1 MVHRVSQAPPCF
13 PPSPTSLNTHPTRTV
28 NTSWLLP
35 TCARSQFEGQTG
47 TLFIQMGKWETFE
60 RKHLV
65 NYRPR
70 RVTPTQLQL
79 VVYSTGRRPYSIPYR
94 WKRGPAGLSAPGTAG
109 KPGGPGQTAGPVPAR
124 LAGLAGGVCF
134 RSGLAPRVHSSW
146 PREGE
151 ARQDPGWPQ
160 LRRGPAS

>member
-1 MVHRVSQAPPCF
+1 MHA
-13 PPSPTSLNTHPTRTV
+13 TRTV

-35 TCARSQFEGQTG
+35 TCARSQFEGQAG
-47 TLFIQMGKWETFE
+47 TLFIQMGKWDTFE
-60 RKHLV
+60 RKYLV

-70 RVTPTQLQL
+70 RVTPTELQL
-79 VVYSTGRRPYSIPYR
+79 VAYSTDRRPYSIPYR
-94 WKRGPAGLSAPGTAG
+94 WKRGSAGLSAPDTAG

-124 LAGLAGGVCF
+124 LASLAGGVCF

-160 LRRGPAS
+160 L